1 MRKSRAQYKR
11 SRQGY
16 RHGRKKLRGRKTK
29 RNTTISK
36 YGSSRGGIR
45 L

>member
-1 MRKSRAQYKR
+1 MRRRSFKKSFHSRKR
-11 SRQGY
+11 RPVSKHR
-16 RHGRKKLRGRKTK
+16 RRGVR
-29 RNTTISK
+29 ISK

>member
-1 MRKSRAQYKR
+1 MSFRRR
-11 SRQGY
+11 
-16 RHGRKKLRGRKTK
+16 RGRKSSYGRGKK
-29 RNTTISK
+29 RGGHRISK

>member
-1 MRKSRAQYKR
+1 M
-11 SRQGY
+11 
-16 RHGRKKLRGRKTK
+16 RGRRSFKKSFHSK
-29 RNTTISK
+29 RRRPVSKRRRRGVRLSK